1 MTTREQISA
10 ASAVAP
16 AAAISAARMRSA
28 GSACRCCSASD
39 PMMRFR
45 TQLELNEWWHKLR
58 NREHGRVLSASRCA
72 CSRTRRRKFSS
83 RTRKLE
89 QRGVSRGELCVRAM
103 RGRGLAAELLRVE
116 WGDHVAH
123 NFNPI
128 VAGAS
133 GVAIPRATE
142 HICRVA
148 VDVSPRV
155 RSAHGLWQT

>member
-1 MTTREQISA
+1 
-10 ASAVAP
+10 
-16 AAAISAARMRSA
+16 
-28 GSACRCCSASD
+28 
-39 PMMRFR
+39 MRFR
-45 TQLELNEWWHKLR
+45 TQLELNEWWQAKPG
-58 NREHGRVLSASRCA
+58 EHRQTGFVACRC
-72 CSRTRRRKFSS
+72 CVSSRTRRRKVSG
-83 RTRKLE
+83 KPQELE
-89 QRGVSRGELCVRAM
+89 QRGGSRGELCVRAM

-128 VAGAS
+128 VAGAA
-133 GVAIPRATE
+133 GVAIPRAIE